1 LKNKLIA
8 MITRRSLLKSL
19 GLTSL
24 ALPGITGVSL
34 GIDTPTS
41 DTALKLPSSED
52 PRFWASVRDQFML
65 NKDTVF
71 FNPGTFGA
79 MPKVVVDRMVENLKS
94 TAMNVAD
101 WDYKDDNTAKIIS
114 GYQALM
120 FIRAKVA
127 RILNCDPKYI
137 AMTDNVTAGMSYIAN
152 GITLQ
157 PGDEIVTSNQ
167 EHGGGKSSWLVKE
180 KRVGAV
186 YKEFPLPKPIQ
197 NSAEVLDIVIKSF
210 TPRTKVL
217 MLSHMITG
225 SGAILPM
232 KEICEAAS
240 KRGIFT
246 VVDGAQCIG
255 HIKVDIDEM
264 GCDAYVGCFH
274 KWIGAPAGTAFMYI
288 KPDKMK
294 DIWSTVASGNW
305 NNHEDEGYRF
315 TQRGTGN
322 FSVIAGLD
330 AALDFHL
337 EVGPDKVYERI
348 KFLGDRLREGLRKIN
363 KVKIFSPIDNEMCAG
378 ITVYNIEGWTGPK
391 LQDEFWNRARMRP
404 RASGPEF
411 GVRHCTHIFNSP
423 EEIDKALEIVKQLAS

>member
-1 LKNKLIA
+1 
-8 MITRRSLLKSL
+8 MITRRDLLRAL
-19 GLTSL
+19 GLTTLSL
-24 ALPGITGVSL
+24 PAMASVGLGNEESAQDSYPSLP
-34 GIDTPTS
+34 
-41 DTALKLPSSED
+41 AAED
-52 PRFWASVRDQFML
+52 PKFWSKVRDQFML

-79 MPKVVVDRMVENLKS
+79 MPKVVVERMVANLRE
-94 TAMNVAD
+94 TAVNVAN
-101 WDYKDDNTAKIIS
+101 WDYKDDNTAQVIS

-120 FIRAKVA
+120 FVRTKVGI
-127 RILNCDPKYI
+127 ILNCDPKFI
-137 AMTDNVTAGMSYIAN
+137 AMTDNVTNGMSYIAN

-157 PGDEIVTSNQ
+157 PGDEIITSNQ
-167 EHGGGKSSWLVKE
+167 EHSGGKSSWIVKE
-180 KRVGAV
+180 KRVGVV
-186 YKEFPLPKPIQ
+186 YKEVNLPKPIQ
-197 NSAEVLDIVIKSF
+197 DGAEVIDIITKSF

-217 MLSHMITG
+217 MLSHMISG

-232 KEICEAAS
+232 KEICAEAS

-246 VVDGAQCIG
+246 IVDGAQCIG
-255 HIKVDIDEM
+255 HIKVDITDL

-274 KWIGAPAGTAFMYI
+274 KWIGAPAGTGFMYVR
-288 KPDKMK
+288 PDKIK

-305 NNHEDEGYRF
+305 NNHDDEGYRF

-337 EVGPDKVYERI
+337 GLGPEKVYGRI
-348 KFLGDRLREGLRKIN
+348 KFLGDRLREGLRGIR
-363 KVKIFSPIDNEMCAG
+363 KVKIFSPADNSMCAG
-378 ITVYNIEGWTGPK
+378 ITVYNIEGWIGVK
-391 LQDEFWNRARMRP
+391 LQDEFWSRARMRP

-423 EEIDKALEIVKQLAS
+423 EEIDKALDIVRQLAG

>member
-1 LKNKLIA
+1 
-8 MITRRSLLKSL
+8 MITRRGLLKSL
-19 GLTSL
+19 GLASL
-24 ALPGITGVSL
+24 SLPTISAFGFGKAEAMQNV
-34 GIDTPTS
+34 
-41 DTALKLPSSED
+41 AYELPSSDD
-52 PRFWASVRDQFML
+52 PQFWSKVREQYML
-65 NKDTVF
+65 SKESVF

-79 MPKVVVDRMVENLKS
+79 MPTIVVDKMVENLRN

-101 WDYKDDNTAKIIS
+101 WDYKDDNTAQIIS

-120 FIRAKVA
+120 FVRTKVGK
-127 RILNCDPKYI
+127 ILNCDPKYI
-137 AMTDNVTAGMSYIAN
+137 ALTDNVTNGMSYIAN

-157 PGDEIVTSNQ
+157 PGDEFITSNQ
-167 EHGGGKSSWLVKE
+167 EHTGGKSSWIVKE

-186 YKEFPLPKPIQ
+186 YKEVTLPKPIRDA
-197 NSAEVLDIVIKSF
+197 AEVIEIITKSF

-217 MLSHMITG
+217 MLSHIISG

-232 KEICEAAS
+232 REICAAAA

-246 VVDGAQCIG
+246 VVDGAQSIG
-255 HIKVDIDEM
+255 HIKVDITDI

-274 KWIGAPAGTAFMYI
+274 KWIGAPAGTGFMYLRS
-288 KPDKMK
+288 DKMK

-305 NNHEDEGYRF
+305 NNHDDEGYRF

-337 EVGPDKVYERI
+337 SLGADKVYDRI

-363 KVKIFSPIDNEMCAG
+363 KVKIFSPADNAMCAG

-404 RASGPEF
+404 RASSAEF
-411 GVRHCTHIFNSP
+411 GVRHCTHIFNSTD
-423 EEIDKALEIVKQLAS
+423 EIDKALDIVKQLAR

>member
-1 LKNKLIA
+1 
-8 MITRRSLLKSL
+8 MITRRGLLKSL
-19 GLTSL
+19 GLASL
-24 ALPGITGVSL
+24 S
-34 GIDTPTS
+34 
-41 DTALKLPSSED
+41 LPSISAFGFGKAEAMQNVTYELPASDD
-52 PRFWASVRDQFML
+52 PHFWNKVRDQYML
-65 NKDTVF
+65 NKETVF

-79 MPKVVVDRMVENLKS
+79 MPKIVVDKMVENLRN

-101 WDYKDDNTAKIIS
+101 WDYKDDNTAQIIS

-120 FIRAKVA
+120 FIRTKVGK
-127 RILNCDPKYI
+127 ILNCDPKYI
-137 AMTDNVTAGMSYIAN
+137 ALTDNVTNGMSYIAN

-157 PGDEIVTSNQ
+157 SGDEIITSNQ
-167 EHGGGKSSWLVKE
+167 EHSGGKSSWIVKE
-180 KRVGAV
+180 KRIGVV
-186 YKEFPLPKPIQ
+186 YKEVTLPKPIRDT
-197 NSAEVLDIVIKSF
+197 AEVIDIITKSF

-217 MLSHMITG
+217 MLSHIISG

-232 KEICEAAS
+232 KEICAEAA

-255 HIKVDIDEM
+255 QIKVDITDI

-274 KWIGAPAGTAFMYI
+274 KWIGAPAGTGFMYLRS
-288 KPDKMK
+288 DKMK

-305 NNHEDEGYRF
+305 NNHDDEGYRF

-337 EVGPDKVYERI
+337 SLGPDKVYDRI

-363 KVKIFSPIDNEMCAG
+363 KVKIFSPTDNAMCAG

-391 LQDEFWNRARMRP
+391 LQDEFWNRAHMRP
-404 RASGPEF
+404 RASSPEF
-411 GVRHCTHIFNSP
+411 GVRHCTHIFNST
-423 EEIDKALEIVKQLAS
+423 EEIDKALDIVKQLAS